1 MLLSEVIMVFSQR
14 LVMLVEFAVTQ
25 FLVFL
30 CYRIVMGR
38 RGFMMLDHFL
48 LMFGSLLVFLGRLRH
63 DRLSPRMRGCRHD
76 ICSVL
81 AGLKKRVILMVGRVL
96 MTRI

>member
-14 LVMLVEFAVTQ
+14 LVMLVELAVTQ

-76 ICSVL
+76 ICSV
-81 AGLKKRVILMVGRVL
+81 
-96 MTRI
+96 RI